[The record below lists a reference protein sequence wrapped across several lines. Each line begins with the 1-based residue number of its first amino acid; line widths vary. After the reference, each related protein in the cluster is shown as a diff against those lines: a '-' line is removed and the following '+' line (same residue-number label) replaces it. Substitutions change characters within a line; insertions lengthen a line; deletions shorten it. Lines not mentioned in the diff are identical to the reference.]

1 MSGRMDHDGAFK
13 NVFSEPRMMADF
25 IRGFVGKSWV
35 ERANFSTLEP
45 VGTEHVSDRLDRRR
59 GDLAWRLELDD
70 GSPQYVVVMLE
81 LQSTVE
87 WAMPLRMAVYV
98 GLTLQAEVK
107 QGRVEPGQLPPVEAV
122 VLYTGR
128 EPWDWSLRLSDL
140 YMPCPEDVAARQ
152 LGIECTLVQACHEQ
166 DLDLEPLNLSDA
178 VFRLLRGSR
187 AEVAD
192 VASRLQRRLAG
203 PEDRSLLGAITRLV
217 QEVVLPTRARML
229 PESERAKLTNLEDLT
244 PMLDNYAI
252 TFEEAERAKLIAQ
265 GKAEG
270 KAEGPEGP
278 SCDPSRAEMGR
289 RSGR

>member
-1 MSGRMDHDGAFK
+1 
-13 NVFSEPRMMADF
+13 
-25 IRGFVGKSWV
+25 
-35 ERANFSTLEP
+35 
-45 VGTEHVSDRLDRRR
+45 
-59 GDLAWRLELDD
+59 
-70 GSPQYVVVMLE
+70 MLE

-98 GLTLQAEVK
+98 GLTLQAEVR
-107 QGRVEPGQLPPVEAV
+107 QGRVRPGQLPPVEAV

-203 PEDRSLLGAITRLV
+203 PEHSSLRKAITRLM
-217 QEVVLPTRARML
+217 QEVVLPTRAPEL
-229 PESERAKLTNLEDLT
+229 EESEWARLTNLEDLT
-244 PMLDNYAI
+244 AMLDNNAI
-252 TFEEAERAKLIAQ
+252 TFKEAERAKLLAQ

-270 KAEGPEGP
+270 QAEGQKGLLVTLAGRKWGVKVAADLEGILAP
-278 SCDPSRAEMGR
+278 IASAEALEQVGSSILLAATAEQFL
-289 RSGR
+289 SGVRKI